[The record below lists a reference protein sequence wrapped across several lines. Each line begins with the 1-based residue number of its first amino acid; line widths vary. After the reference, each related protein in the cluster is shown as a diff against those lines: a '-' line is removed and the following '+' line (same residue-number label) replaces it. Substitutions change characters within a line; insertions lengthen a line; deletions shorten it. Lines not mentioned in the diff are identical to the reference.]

1 MENRKTIKI
10 IVAALIA
17 ALLLAG
23 ACAVMGRFI
32 TPLDAADG
40 NDAAAA
46 IAVAG
51 KAGSIEGGVKMARES
66 IDSGA
71 AMEKLAT
78 LIKFSNQR

>member
-46 IAVAG
+46 IKTMTGRTAEVKCGDTVATSFVY
-51 KAGSIEGGVKMARES
+51 KSVEGGALTVTCWHAV
-66 IDSGA
+66 
-71 AMEKLAT
+71 
-78 LIKFSNQR
+78 